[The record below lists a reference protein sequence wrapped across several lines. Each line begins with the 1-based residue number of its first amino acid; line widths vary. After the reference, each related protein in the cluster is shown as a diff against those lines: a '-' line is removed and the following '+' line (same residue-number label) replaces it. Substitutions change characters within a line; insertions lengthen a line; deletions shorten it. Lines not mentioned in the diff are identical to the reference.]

1 MEASRSY
8 VRVSVKVRVRVSVK
22 VRVQVSVKDQC
33 QLITK
38 GMVSTSLYSCVRI
51 GKINK
56 LKTQG
61 ADHSHLASV
70 GTILR
75 FHNGSQY
82 SEMRGSVDC
91 THNGRS
97 QGCSSVLHQRKKE
110 EQSSSC
116 Y

>member
-1 MEASRSY
+1 MCMEASRSY

-61 ADHSHLASV
+61 RSLTPCLGRNNTSV
-70 GTILR
+70 
-75 FHNGSQY
+75 S
-82 SEMRGSVDC
+82 
-91 THNGRS
+91 
-97 QGCSSVLHQRKKE
+97 
-110 EQSSSC
+110 
-116 Y
+116 